1 MVGILTSCSELVNF
15 ESLNQEM
22 ACIYLPQYQV
32 SATVRLIYVRPI
44 PAFFAEA
51 AMRRIP
57 LPSRHL
63 FWSTSC
69 SNADGQLRGLWCATP
84 RGLTG
89 QGERINHSGISKLS
103 ILLLQKEG
111 AA

>member
-51 AMRRIP
+51 AMRRITP
-57 LPSRHL
+57 LSRHL
-63 FWSTSC
+63 LWSTGC
-69 SNADGQLRGLWCATP
+69 SHADGQPGE
-84 RGLTG
+84 
-89 QGERINHSGISKLS
+89 GERFNFSGISTPFNLVRKD
-103 ILLLQKEG
+103 G
-111 AA
+111 AL